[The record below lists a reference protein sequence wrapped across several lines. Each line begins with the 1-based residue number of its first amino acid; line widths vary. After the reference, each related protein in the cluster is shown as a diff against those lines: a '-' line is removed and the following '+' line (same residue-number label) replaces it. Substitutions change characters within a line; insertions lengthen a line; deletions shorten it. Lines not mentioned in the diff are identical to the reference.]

1 MKSIIAG
8 EQTQTVYKDTRQLAK
23 VADTMLDD
31 VLNGKTPQ
39 TNDTKTYDNGTKVV
53 PAYLLQP
60 VSVDKSNYED
70 VLVKGGYYTD
80 AQLK

>member
-1 MKSIIAG
+1 MTDALLQMRGI
-8 EQTQTVYKDTRQLAK
+8 
-23 VADTMLDD
+23 
-31 VLNGKTPQ
+31 
-39 TNDTKTYDNGTKVV
+39 TKTYDNGTKVV

-60 VSVDKSNYED
+60 VSVDKSNYEE